1 MIRQVA
7 KAAALSVVTTV
18 VGLVAALYAGG
29 AVAERVVPGISDA
42 GALVRWGLPVARTT
56 MEIASALTVGCLL
69 MAIVLLPLIK
79 DGLTSAAQRYLRAAS
94 WCAAAWAAAAGA
106 TLVLTVAEILG
117 LPVFGLLRGHE
128 LSSYAGQIPQGTAL
142 LLVILMSVMTA
153 LLSRTVSTP
162 GAALG
167 LLALALVALL
177 PPALTGHSAASPNHS
192 VAIVGLA
199 LHLLAVVPWVGGLA
213 VLVWHA
219 LTRSRLLDTAVGR
232 FSRLAVWFLVIA
244 GLSGLANTV
253 SRLPDPLQL
262 FTTDYGRLIL
272 AKIVLIAVLGWF
284 GWWHRERTIPALRE
298 GRPLAFTRIAVV
310 ETAIMGATMGVA
322 VALAQTA
329 PPPLAT
335 GAVSTVEAL
344 IGYEMPAPV
353 TVARLASLWRFDLF
367 FVVLVIVLG
376 GVYLAGVLRLRRRG
390 DAWPWGRVVAW
401 FIGLASIA
409 LVTLS
414 GVATYA
420 PILFSVHMAQH
431 MTLAMLTPIFLVL
444 GAPMTLA
451 LRALKPAEVRG
462 DRGPREWLTAALGS
476 RYTKVVAHP
485 VTAGLIFI
493 GSTYALYFSPA
504 FEWMM
509 RNHLGHIGMM
519 MHFVLSGYLFYWVI
533 IGVDPSP
540 HKIPHVGRLL
550 LLFVTMPFHAF
561 FGIALMNMG
570 EPLAA
575 RWYEAVQPPWG
586 VTAVHDLQTGGAIA
600 WGFGEIPTFIVL
612 IAIVVQWAVSDQRLS
627 RRTDRKAERDE
638 DAELA
643 RYNAMLTQLGDAGQ
657 ADAPARPAQ
666 SDAP

>member
-1 MIRQVA
+1 MA
-7 KAAALSVVTTV
+7 KAAALAVAATV
-18 VGLVAALYAGG
+18 AGLIAALYAGG
-29 AVAERVVPGISDA
+29 AIAERVIPGISDA
-42 GALVRWGLPVARTT
+42 GTLVRWGLPVARTT

-94 WCAAAWAAAAGA
+94 WCAAAWAAAAGSV
-106 TLVLTVAEILG
+106 LVLTVAEILG
-117 LPVFGLLRGHE
+117 LPVTGLLRGHE
-128 LSSYAGQIPQGTAL
+128 LSSYAGQIPEGTAL
-142 LLVILMSVMTA
+142 LMVILMSVMVA

-162 GAALG
+162 AAGLG
-167 LLALALVALL
+167 LLALSLVALL
-177 PPALTGHSAASPNHS
+177 PPALTGHSASSPNHS

-219 LTRSRLLDTAVGR
+219 LSKGRLLDTAVGR
-232 FSRLAVWFLVIA
+232 FSRLAVWCLVVT

-262 FTTDYGRLIL
+262 FTTDYGRIIL

-284 GWWHRERTIPALRE
+284 GWRHREHTIPAIAA
-298 GRPLAFTRIAVV
+298 GRPLAFTRLAVV

-329 PPPLAT
+329 PPPTAT
-335 GAVSTVEAL
+335 GSVSTVEAL

-367 FVVLVIVLG
+367 FVVLVLVLG

-401 FIGLASIA
+401 FTGLLSIVA
-409 LVTLS
+409 VTLT

-420 PILFSVHMAQH
+420 PVLFSVHMAQH

-444 GAPMTLA
+444 GAPTTLA

-462 DRGPREWLTAALGS
+462 DRGPREWLTAFLGS
-476 RYTKVVAHP
+476 RFTKVLAHP

-540 HKIPHVGRLL
+540 HKVPHVGRLL

-570 EPLAA
+570 KPLAA
-575 RWYEAVQPPWG
+575 EWYEAVQPPWG
-586 VTAVHDLQTGGAIA
+586 VTPVHDLQTGGAIA

-627 RRTDRKAERDE
+627 RRSDRKADRDE

-643 RYNAMLTQLGDAGQ
+643 RYNAMLSQLGDSDP
-657 ADAPARPAQ
+657 ADSPARPAPT
-666 SDAP
+666 DAG